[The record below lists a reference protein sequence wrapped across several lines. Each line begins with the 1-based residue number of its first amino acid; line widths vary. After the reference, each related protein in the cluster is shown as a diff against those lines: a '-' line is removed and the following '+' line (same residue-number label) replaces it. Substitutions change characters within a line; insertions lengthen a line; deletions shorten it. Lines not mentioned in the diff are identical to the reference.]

1 MSSKLYIENH
11 YICRKTGIMHL
22 ETGVAKYTL
31 YAVAGLSAFF
41 APLQATLLFVG
52 FLVIADFAM
61 GVAKAAKNGNL
72 SSRRMADKF
81 YVSVGYFLGILV
93 AHSMEGY
100 FGDAVPMVKAVV
112 AIIALTEIQSLR
124 ENIEC
129 LTGTDILKPIVKI
142 LRKEA
147 NEDEGN

>member
-1 MSSKLYIENH
+1 
-11 YICRKTGIMHL
+11 MHL
-22 ETGVAKYTL
+22 EAGVATKYAI
-31 YAVAGLSAFF
+31 YGVAGLVTFF
-41 APLQATLLFVG
+41 SPLQTTLLFVG
-52 FLVIADFAM
+52 FLVVADFIM
-61 GVAKAAKNGNL
+61 GISKAIKNKNL

-93 AHSMEGY
+93 AHVMEGY

-124 ENIEC
+124 ENIES

-147 NEDEGN
+147 DEDEQN